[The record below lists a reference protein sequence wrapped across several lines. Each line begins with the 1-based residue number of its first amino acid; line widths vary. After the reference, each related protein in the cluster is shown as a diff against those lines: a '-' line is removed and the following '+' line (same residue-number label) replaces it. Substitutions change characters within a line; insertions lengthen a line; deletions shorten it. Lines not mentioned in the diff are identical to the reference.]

1 MRAKRP
7 DTGSQSNRLSKLIS
21 INQDLDIDQIVNNTN
36 LIVSDIHKSV
46 SSLAPEQSANQ
57 NEATAADSAEAKQ
70 TKKNRKRQLQ
80 KKKRAAALAA
90 ARGEPLA
97 EMNTSKDTPSQT
109 SVDKLTQSVSN
120 LEISGARDR

>member
-7 DTGSQSNRLSKLIS
+7 DTGNQSNRLSKLIS